1 MTKPPIVPL
10 LYTQNFIESILFAT
24 DVRLLI
30 QLLNSI
36 SVREL
41 CRMFYILSIK
51 FSKLRVLMLQ
61 NFWRQNFQCS
71 KRFLLS
77 AAYDC
82 SEEWRKRLEAP
93 IFKNVDTDEF
103 ITDLRKQF
111 LGKKVASPID
121 LDVAVNLVQRK
132 DHLDELKSCIY
143 KIRHTKMSASIL
155 PSTHHALV
163 RSFLHLG
170 CEDLFMEMID
180 DPINYGL
187 FPDAFAA
194 NIAMNYFIIQDKFS
208 FATKI
213 ACHMMK
219 QEEFRLSTCW
229 LSVYSCLKWL
239 FSGDQSWI
247 TIPCSFRNMN
257 NEEEEDLIF
266 KIPYLKNPVFDDH
279 FDLEEPRQ
287 LVGKTILWMS
297 EHLPDSP
304 AIHSCRAL
312 GLKLWN
318 KHDRLVKLLKQY
330 CETSDLQLH
339 ADALKFMLLDDQP
352 KEENDQT
359 EKSVVDQELSKLV
372 SKIKDSAHFTNDSLE
387 ASFFDQMNKELPE
400 LEKTDISEQI
410 DLISSWNQSRI
421 QLLENKVRRIYLK
434 KRLAEI
440 AELRKKLTEER
451 EVVFF
456 FENKAKW
463 EHTVHPDY
471 KEADVSVSAGKLP
484 SDDEYVVPE
493 LEKRTVD
500 DLNGIIFTHCGVT
513 FRLLLVVCLSN
524 GTTCDDLS
532 ECLYMVAHEPT
543 LGLYRIEEHIRKSV
557 PALVEM
563 QKMNERVEGV
573 CFDINNAIT
582 AVEDITSS
590 MSVFNSIHENLR
602 SCLRLKQ
609 QLDFERNKRHL
620 LNKKYRKAAEDF
632 KLQEMRKAKSLGYI
646 EKSFSMDKM
655 TESIASR
662 STVSTPVSDYPDSMQ
677 NDDEQ
682 SSEES
687 VGTDVAAELA
697 KEEEKESSSTSG
709 ADSHMENSVKTDA
722 EIQSVTNDSKAG
734 EGNATGLRRSSR
746 IKAIRERQLLKKQ
759 QESVVAFEKFIQ
771 LKVKKV
777 NTKNANKSKPS
788 SAKAPQP
795 PLKGI
800 LKTPSPKR
808 QRKTGI
814 GEKRV
819 TFA

>member
-1 MTKPPIVPL
+1 MVLMSSIALFKLVAILVNKNTLRYIKVKVLL
-10 LYTQNFIESILFAT
+10 LYLE
-24 DVRLLI
+24 
-30 QLLNSI
+30 LNA
-36 SVREL
+36 
-41 CRMFYILSIK
+41 FHFNIK

-77 AAYDC
+77 TAYDC

-180 DPINYGL
+180 DP
-187 FPDAFAA
+187 
-194 NIAMNYFIIQDKFS
+194 DKFS
-208 FATKI
+208 CKNIKTEEYCNVATKI

-247 TIPCSFRNMN
+247 TIPCTFRNMN

-339 ADALKFMLLDDQP
+339 ADA
-352 KEENDQT
+352 
-359 EKSVVDQELSKLV
+359 KLV
-372 SKIKDSAHFTNDSLE
+372 NKIKDSAHFTNDSLE

-400 LEKTDISEQI
+400 LEKIDISEQI

-421 QLLENKVRRIYLK
+421 QLLENKVRQIYLK

-456 FENKAKW
+456 FENKATW
-463 EHTVHPDY
+463 ENTVHPDY

-500 DLNGIIFTHCGVT
+500 DLNGIIFTHFGVT
-513 FRLLLVVCLSN
+513 FWLLLVICLSN

-563 QKMNERVEGV
+563 QQKIQKMNERIEGV

-697 KEEEKESSSTSG
+697 EEEEKESSSTSG
-709 ADSHMENSVKTDA
+709 ADSHLQFYDSLNLTDEMENSVKTNA
-722 EIQSVTNDSKAG
+722 EIQSETNDSKAG

-759 QESVVAFEKFIQ
+759 QESMVGLEKLIQ
-771 LKVKKV
+771 LKMKKL
-777 NTKNANKSKPS
+777 NAKNANKSKSAP
-788 SAKAPQP
+788 AKAPL

-808 QRKTGI
+808 QRKTVI

>member
-1 MTKPPIVPL
+1 MVLMSSIALFKLVAILVNKNTLRYTKVKVLL
-10 LYTQNFIESILFAT
+10 LYLE
-24 DVRLLI
+24 
-30 QLLNSI
+30 LNA
-36 SVREL
+36 
-41 CRMFYILSIK
+41 FHFNIK

-77 AAYDC
+77 TAYDC

-180 DPINYGL
+180 DP
-187 FPDAFAA
+187 
-194 NIAMNYFIIQDKFS
+194 DKFS
-208 FATKI
+208 CKNIKTEEYCNVATKI

-247 TIPCSFRNMN
+247 TIPCTFRNMN

-339 ADALKFMLLDDQP
+339 ADA
-352 KEENDQT
+352 
-359 EKSVVDQELSKLV
+359 KLV
-372 SKIKDSAHFTNDSLE
+372 NKIKDSAHFTNDSLE

-400 LEKTDISEQI
+400 LEKIDISEQI

-421 QLLENKVRRIYLK
+421 QLLENKVRQIYLK

-456 FENKAKW
+456 FENKATW
-463 EHTVHPDY
+463 ENTVHPDY

-500 DLNGIIFTHCGVT
+500 DLVNGIIFTHFGVT
-513 FRLLLVVCLSN
+513 FWLLLVICLSN

-563 QKMNERVEGV
+563 QQKIQKMNERIEGV

-697 KEEEKESSSTSG
+697 KEEEEEEKESSSTSG
-709 ADSHMENSVKTDA
+709 ADSHVSD
-722 EIQSVTNDSKAG
+722 QD
-734 EGNATGLRRSSR
+734 
-746 IKAIRERQLLKKQ
+746 
-759 QESVVAFEKFIQ
+759 
-771 LKVKKV
+771 
-777 NTKNANKSKPS
+777 
-788 SAKAPQP
+788 
-795 PLKGI
+795 
-800 LKTPSPKR
+800 
-808 QRKTGI
+808 
-814 GEKRV
+814 
-819 TFA
+819 

>member
-1 MTKPPIVPL
+1 MVLMSSIALFKLVAILVNKNTLRYIKVKVLL
-10 LYTQNFIESILFAT
+10 LYLE
-24 DVRLLI
+24 
-30 QLLNSI
+30 LNA
-36 SVREL
+36 
-41 CRMFYILSIK
+41 FHFNIK

-77 AAYDC
+77 TAYDC

-180 DPINYGL
+180 DP
-187 FPDAFAA
+187 
-194 NIAMNYFIIQDKFS
+194 DKFS
-208 FATKI
+208 CKNIKTEEYCNVATKI

-247 TIPCSFRNMN
+247 TIPCTFRNMN

-339 ADALKFMLLDDQP
+339 ADA
-352 KEENDQT
+352 
-359 EKSVVDQELSKLV
+359 KLV
-372 SKIKDSAHFTNDSLE
+372 NKIKDSAHFTNDSLE

-400 LEKTDISEQI
+400 LEKIDISEQI

-421 QLLENKVRRIYLK
+421 QLLENKVRQIYLK

-456 FENKAKW
+456 FENKATW
-463 EHTVHPDY
+463 ENTVHPDY

-500 DLNGIIFTHCGVT
+500 DLVNGIIFTHFGVT
-513 FRLLLVVCLSN
+513 FWLLLVICLSN

-563 QKMNERVEGV
+563 QQKIQKMNERIEGV

-697 KEEEKESSSTSG
+697 KEEEEEEEKESSSTSG
-709 ADSHMENSVKTDA
+709 ADSHLQFYDSLNLTDEVMENSVKTNA
-722 EIQSVTNDSKAG
+722 EIQSETNDSKAG

-759 QESVVAFEKFIQ
+759 QESMIGLGKLIQ

-777 NTKNANKSKPS
+777 NAKNANKSKS
-788 SAKAPQP
+788 ALAKAPL

-808 QRKTGI
+808 QRKTVI

>member
-121 LDVAVNLVQRK
+121 LDVHDFGECDILQAVNLVQRK

-180 DPINYGL
+180 DP
-187 FPDAFAA
+187 
-194 NIAMNYFIIQDKFS
+194 DKFS
-208 FATKI
+208 CKNIKTEEYCNVATKI

>member
-1 MTKPPIVPL
+1 
-10 LYTQNFIESILFAT
+10 
-24 DVRLLI
+24 
-30 QLLNSI
+30 
-36 SVREL
+36 
-41 CRMFYILSIK
+41 
-51 FSKLRVLMLQ
+51 LRVLMLQ

-180 DPINYGL
+180 DP
-187 FPDAFAA
+187 
-194 NIAMNYFIIQDKFS
+194 DKFS
-208 FATKI
+208 CKNIKTEEYCNVATKI

-247 TIPCSFRNMN
+247 TIPCTFRNMN

-339 ADALKFMLLDDQP
+339 ADA
-352 KEENDQT
+352 
-359 EKSVVDQELSKLV
+359 KLV
-372 SKIKDSAHFTNDSLE
+372 NKIKDSAHFTNDSLE

-400 LEKTDISEQI
+400 LEKIDISEQI

-421 QLLENKVRRIYLK
+421 QLLENKVRQIYLK

-456 FENKAKW
+456 FENKATW
-463 EHTVHPDY
+463 ENTVHPDY

-500 DLNGIIFTHCGVT
+500 DLNGIIFTHFGVT
-513 FRLLLVVCLSN
+513 FWLLLVICLSN
-524 GTTCDDLS
+524 GATCDDLS

-563 QKMNERVEGV
+563 QQKIQKMNERIEGV

-697 KEEEKESSSTSG
+697 KEEEEEEKESSSTSG
-709 ADSHMENSVKTDA
+709 ADSHVSD
-722 EIQSVTNDSKAG
+722 QD
-734 EGNATGLRRSSR
+734 
-746 IKAIRERQLLKKQ
+746 
-759 QESVVAFEKFIQ
+759 
-771 LKVKKV
+771 
-777 NTKNANKSKPS
+777 
-788 SAKAPQP
+788 
-795 PLKGI
+795 
-800 LKTPSPKR
+800 
-808 QRKTGI
+808 
-814 GEKRV
+814 
-819 TFA
+819 

>member
-1 MTKPPIVPL
+1 MVLMSSIALFKLVAILVNKNTLRYIKVKVLL
-10 LYTQNFIESILFAT
+10 LYLE
-24 DVRLLI
+24 
-30 QLLNSI
+30 LNA
-36 SVREL
+36 
-41 CRMFYILSIK
+41 FHFNIK

-77 AAYDC
+77 TAYDC

-180 DPINYGL
+180 DP
-187 FPDAFAA
+187 
-194 NIAMNYFIIQDKFS
+194 DKFS

-247 TIPCSFRNMN
+247 TIPCTFRNMN

-339 ADALKFMLLDDQP
+339 ADALDFMLLDDQP
-352 KEENDQT
+352 KEEKDQT
-359 EKSVVDQELSKLV
+359 EKLVVDQKLSKLV
-372 SKIKDSAHFTNDSLE
+372 NKIKDSAHFTNDSLE

-400 LEKTDISEQI
+400 LEKIDISEQI

-421 QLLENKVRRIYLK
+421 QLLENKVRQIYLK

-456 FENKAKW
+456 FENKATW
-463 EHTVHPDY
+463 ENTVHPDY

-500 DLNGIIFTHCGVT
+500 DLNGIIFTHFGVT
-513 FRLLLVVCLSN
+513 FWLLLVICLSN

-563 QKMNERVEGV
+563 QQKIQKMNERIEGV

-697 KEEEKESSSTSG
+697 EEEEKESSSTSG
-709 ADSHMENSVKTDA
+709 ADSHLQFYDSLNLTDEMENSVKTNA
-722 EIQSVTNDSKAG
+722 EIQSETNDSKAG

-759 QESVVAFEKFIQ
+759 QESMVGLEKLIQ
-771 LKVKKV
+771 LKMKKL
-777 NTKNANKSKPS
+777 NAKNANKSKSAP
-788 SAKAPQP
+788 AKAPL

-808 QRKTGI
+808 QRKTVI

>member
-208 FATKI
+208 CKNIKTEEYCNVATKI

-687 VGTDVAAELA
+687 
-697 KEEEKESSSTSG
+697 
-709 ADSHMENSVKTDA
+709 MENSVKTDA

>member
-1 MTKPPIVPL
+1 LVNKNTLRYFYL
-10 LYTQNFIESILFAT
+10 LYRY
-24 DVRLLI
+24 VKVLL
-30 QLLNSI
+30 LYLELNA
-36 SVREL
+36 
-41 CRMFYILSIK
+41 FHFNIK

-103 ITDLRKQF
+103 INDLRKQF

-143 KIRHTKMSASIL
+143 KIRHTKFSASIL

-339 ADALKFMLLDDQP
+339 ADALDFMLLDDQP

-387 ASFFDQMNKELPE
+387 ASFFDQMNKALPE
-400 LEKTDISEQI
+400 LEKIDISEQI

-421 QLLENKVRRIYLK
+421 QLLENKVRQIYLK

-456 FENKAKW
+456 FENKATW

-500 DLNGIIFTHCGVT
+500 DLNGIIFTHFGVT
-513 FRLLLVVCLSN
+513 FWLLLVVWLSN

-563 QKMNERVEGV
+563 QHKIQKMNERIEGV

-677 NDDEQ
+677 NDDEP

-709 ADSHMENSVKTDA
+709 ADSHVSDQDYYSFTTMENSVKTNA
-722 EIQSVTNDSKAG
+722 ETQSVTNDSKAG

-746 IKAIRERQLLKKQ
+746 IKAMRERQLLKKQ
-759 QESVVAFEKFIQ
+759 QESVVAFEKFLQ

-777 NTKNANKSKPS
+777 NAKNANKSKPS
-788 SAKAPQP
+788 SAKAPQL

-800 LKTPSPKR
+800 LKTPSPKK

-814 GEKRV
+814 
-819 TFA
+819 